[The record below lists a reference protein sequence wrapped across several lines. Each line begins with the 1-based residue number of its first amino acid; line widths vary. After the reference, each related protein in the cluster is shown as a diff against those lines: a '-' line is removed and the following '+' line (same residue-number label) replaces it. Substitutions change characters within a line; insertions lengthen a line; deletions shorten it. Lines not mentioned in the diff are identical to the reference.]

1 MKIAQLEAADLK
13 QRLEFGICIKI
24 GPFIFHISC
33 QIESLAPLIHSFYG
47 DFPLLD
53 SDQVTDFRITLAPPK
68 GLRRYWRKQVLFKLD
83 HQAPFQPFAVDLAL
97 PLLEWGMNWCIATRA
112 HQFLMLHAAVVE
124 KQGGALILP
133 AYPGSGKSTLCAAL
147 SLRGWRLLSDEF
159 GLVRSND
166 FKIAAL
172 PKPIALKNQSIDV
185 IRQFSTE
192 AILGP
197 VFPKTRKGSV
207 CHLRVPSASIDSM
220 AEPALPKLLVF
231 PFFQAGAQLKLE
243 AIPKTRSILKL
254 ANNAFNYEILGDVGF
269 QMVRHVVRLCSCYK
283 LTYGDLDEAIAVLD
297 PLIQS

>member
-1 MKIAQLEAADLK
+1 MAIF
-13 QRLEFGICIKI
+13 RYSIRIKLR
-24 GPFIFHISC
+24 ISV
-33 QIESLAPLIHSFYG
+33 LHLP
-47 DFPLLD
+47 
-53 SDQVTDFRITLAPPK
+53 PPK
-68 GLRRYWRKQVLFKLD
+68 GLRRYWRKQVVFKLD
-83 HQAPFQPFAVDLAL
+83 HQIPFQPFALDLAL
-97 PLLEWGMNWCIATRA
+97 PLLEWGMNWCIATQA

-147 SLRGWRLLSDEF
+147 CLRGWRLLSDEF

-185 IRQFSTE
+185 IRQFSTK

-207 CHLRVPSASIDSM
+207 CHLRALSSSIDCM
-220 AEPALPKLLVF
+220 TEPASPKLLVF

-243 AIPKTRSILKL
+243 VIPKTRAILKL
-254 ANNAFNYEILGDVGF
+254 ANNAFNYEILGDAGF
-269 QMVRHVVRLCSCYK
+269 QMIRQIVRLSSCYK
-283 LTYGDLDEAIAVLD
+283 LTYGDLDEAITVLD
-297 PLIQS
+297 PLIQA